1 MCVLGQAYSSVKIYS
16 TMQPKL
22 TQYRGNW
29 RHTSSD
35 DKYDLKKVVTTRF
48 YSANGSKIA
57 TCHAHGD
64 GTWNILFTLVGKAQ
78 LSKIKFSPTMNA
90 NLEVTVLQRID
101 ERGRVLHYGEMI
113 NKPDVCR
120 RPISENN
127 DELHRL
133 KQAELEEMSMR
144 GFTELFPR
152 KIQPTG
158 EVPTASGGDHGGP
171 ETQTSSNTPV
181 SRSDVRKGWQSR
193 YGGEDDLLTPEQD
206 EIAAG
211 LSKEELTGKEQRSLF
226 QKMKGMPLDQQELIL
241 QRSKVLKLGAEH
253 KR

>member
-1 MCVLGQAYSSVKIYS
+1 
-16 TMQPKL
+16 MQPKL
-22 TQYRGNW
+22 IQYRGNW
-29 RHTSSD
+29 RHTSSE
-35 DKYDLKKVVTTRF
+35 DKCDLKKVVTTRF

-64 GTWNILFTLVGKAQ
+64 GTWNILFTLASKAQ
-78 LSKIKFSPTMNA
+78 LSKIKFSPTMDA
-90 NLEVTVLQRID
+90 KLEVTVLQRID
-101 ERGRVLHYGEMI
+101 GRGRVFHYGEMI

-152 KIQPTG
+152 KIRPTE
-158 EVPTASGGDHGGP
+158 EVTTANDGNHGGP
-171 ETQTSSNTPV
+171 ETQTSSTTPA
-181 SRSDVRKGWQSR
+181 SRPDARKGRQSR
-193 YGGEDDLLTPEQD
+193 YSREDGLLTPEQE

-211 LSKEELTGKEQRSLF
+211 LSKEGLTGKEQRSLF
-226 QKMKGMPLDQQELIL
+226 QKMKAMPLDQQELIL